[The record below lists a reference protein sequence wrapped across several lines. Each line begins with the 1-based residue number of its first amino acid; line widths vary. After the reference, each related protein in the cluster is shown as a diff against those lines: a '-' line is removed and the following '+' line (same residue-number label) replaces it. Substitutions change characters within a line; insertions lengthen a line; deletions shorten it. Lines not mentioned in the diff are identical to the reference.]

1 MRARGAAALA
11 AVVVGFAA
19 PAEAQLDPSG
29 AWRTLHTEHFRVH
42 FRPPHRAAA
51 DRAAREAE
59 RAWRLLAR
67 ELMPPRGPVDLA
79 LADDADVAN
88 GLASVLPSN
97 RITLYLT
104 PPAGDVALQ
113 AYDDAVRLVLVH
125 ELAHVFHLDRSRGIW
140 GALQRVFGRAPGLFP
155 NAYQPS
161 WVSEGIATYYESR
174 FTTAGR
180 AEGAYHTQLLGA
192 AAAGGEARAP
202 WDALLFSRWPA
213 GYTPYAYGGR
223 FFSRATREAGD
234 SLVPRFVSGT
244 AGQLIPFRVG
254 RPLRRAG
261 GVDLGAAWRRATGA
275 EPGAGADTGRM
286 LVGGLRSA
294 PVPRAAPDGRRIAY
308 LHDDGRGAR
317 RLRVADLERPA
328 EGPSHRVNGEVRYD
342 WTGDTLLIS
351 QLDFTDRRHLR
362 SDLYR
367 WVPGGTWHRVT
378 RGARLTEPRT
388 GGGRHGV
395 VALGPGT
402 NAAVVDGIRMDVPG
416 TEWGAVVPSRD
427 GRAVAAARHADGR
440 WALVQWRAAA
450 PESVMVL
457 FDAGGVVSTPAWD
470 DAGRLL
476 FVWDGSGLPQVY
488 RRDAGGSL
496 AVVTADPFGAR
507 DPAPLA
513 DGSLLYASL
522 RAGGWELRRV
532 TPRPAA
538 VAPPLAPAAFDSA
551 PATGGRETGYAL
563 WPSLRPHF
571 WLPLYDDAGV
581 AGRYV
586 GALTG
591 GSDAIGRFAWAATAL
606 VSGDPVRVGGSF
618 ALVSDAWRIP
628 TVDASF
634 TSEWSGVGRTA
645 SGVAV
650 SLLEQDAALGV
661 TLVTRR
667 WRTEARLRIAA
678 EVERDALATE
688 PAESLAS
695 VCAPCARDLVGG
707 SATVGVAHYVS
718 APLAI
723 SPQDGFAWSVTVRRQ
738 EQLGGPDWANEIQ
751 SRLALYLHLPVGGFA
766 FPVLAAR
773 VSAGAA
779 GGPAAGRFEVGGASG
794 SLAPLVLGPAL
805 GTRRTFPVRG
815 YDAAAAVGRR
825 AVSATVELRVPLALV
840 GRSLGHL
847 PVGVDRLSVALF
859 ADAGDAWDSGAL
871 PRPVR
876 LVSAGGELVGD
887 VTFPYDFPLRTRVG
901 VAVPLADPP
910 AGGSGAAR
918 VYAVLGA
925 DF

>member
-1 MRARGAAALA
+1 MRRGGAAALA
-11 AVVVGFAA
+11 LVVVAVAA
-19 PAEAQLDPSG
+19 PARAQLDPSG
-29 AWRTLHTEHFRVH
+29 AWRTLHTRHFRVH
-42 FRPPHRAAA
+42 FRPPHRAVA

-67 ELMPPRGPVDLA
+67 ELTPPRGPVDVT

-113 AYDDAVRLVLVH
+113 AYDDGVRLVLVH
-125 ELAHVFHLDRSRGIW
+125 ELAHVFHLDRSRGLW

-161 WVSEGIATYYESR
+161 WVSEGLATYYESR

-180 AEGAYHTQLLGA
+180 AEGAYHTQLLATGT
-192 AAAGGEARAP
+192 RSP
-202 WDALLFSRWPA
+202 WDALLFTRWPA

-223 FFSRATREAGD
+223 FFSRATRAAGD
-234 SLVPRFVSGT
+234 SLVPRFLTAT

-261 GVDLGAAWRRATGA
+261 GVDLDAAWRRATRA
-275 EPGAGADTGRM
+275 EAGAGVDSGRA
-286 LVGGLRSA
+286 LVSGLRSA
-294 PVPRAAPDGRRIAY
+294 PVPRVAPDGRRVAY

-317 RLRVADLERPA
+317 RLRVADLARPA
-328 EGPSHRVNGEVRYD
+328 EGPSHRVTGETSYD
-342 WTGDTLLIS
+342 WIGDTLLVA

-362 SDLYR
+362 SDLHR
-367 WVPGGTWHRVT
+367 WVPGGAWRRSTS
-378 RGARLTEPRT
+378 GERLTAPRT
-388 GGGRHGV
+388 GGGRHAV
-395 VALGPGT
+395 VALAPAA
-402 NAAVVDGIRMDVPG
+402 NAAVVDGIRVDVPG
-416 TEWGAVVPSRD
+416 TEWGDVVPSPD
-427 GRAVAAARHADGR
+427 GRMVAAARHAAGG
-440 WALVQWRAAA
+440 WALVRWPADRS
-450 PESVMVL
+450 ESVTVL
-457 FDAGGVVSTPAWD
+457 FAAGGVVSSPAWD
-470 DAGRLL
+470 EAGRLH

-488 RRDAGGSL
+488 RRDADGHV

-513 DGSLLYASL
+513 DGSLLYTSL
-522 RAGGWELRRV
+522 RAGGWDLRRV
-532 TPRPAA
+532 APRPAA
-538 VAPPLAPAAFDSA
+538 VPAAPEPVAFDSA
-551 PATGGRETGYAL
+551 PAAGGRETGYAL

-571 WLPLYDDAGV
+571 WLPLYTDAGV

-606 VSGDPVRVGGSF
+606 VSGDPMRAGGSF
-618 ALVSDAWRIP
+618 ALVSDAWRVP
-628 TVDASF
+628 TLDASF

-645 SGVAV
+645 AGVAV
-650 SLLEQDAALGV
+650 SRLEQDAALGV

-667 WRTEARLRIAA
+667 WRTEARLRVAA
-678 EVERDALATE
+678 ELERDALATE
-688 PAESLAS
+688 PADSLAT

-723 SPQDGFAWSVTVRRQ
+723 SPQDGFAWSVTARRQ
-738 EQLGGPDWANEIQ
+738 EQQGGPDWANEIQ

-794 SLAPLVLGPAL
+794 GIAPLLLGPAL

-815 YDAAAAVGRR
+815 YDAAAVVGRR
-825 AVSATVELRVPLALV
+825 AISATVELRLPLALV
-840 GRSLGHL
+840 GRSIGHL
-847 PVGVDRLSVALF
+847 PVGVDRLSLALF
-859 ADAGDAWDSGAL
+859 ADGGDAWDSGGL
-871 PRPVR
+871 PHPVR
-876 LVSAGGELVGD
+876 LASAGGELVGD
-887 VTFPYDFPLRTRVG
+887 LTVPYDFPLRARVG

-910 AGGSGAAR
+910 AGGSRTPRA
-918 VYAVLGA
+918 YAVLGA